1 MKISELES
9 SDVDDI
15 IRIFENQFVYKFAED
30 PHISREDIL
39 TTIWDDLICNLSS
52 RTAFGYKAV
61 YNSKLIGVAILK
73 PSRWDSEILGINT
86 TKISVFV
93 KKYQKSVVD
102 KLLTVLHNKAVE
114 NNIQLIFTR
123 INLNNIFLIQHLL
136 SQNYFLADILIS
148 LNKIEER
155 ESVVDIKQP
164 SNLIIEDVKMEYE
177 EKLVDI
183 TRSAYIYSHYYTDTL
198 IHFEKA
204 EKIYIEWIKNSLRGY
219 ANKILVAK
227 QNKHIVGYI
236 TCKVI
241 PIGKSRYGL
250 IDLIAVRKS
259 YQQKDIGL
267 HLILSALKW
276 FSNHVRT
283 VYVATQAQNIAA
295 IRLYE
300 KTGFRIVSSEAT
312 LHHWLV

>member
-1 MKISELES
+1 
-9 SDVDDI
+9 
-15 IRIFENQFVYKFAED
+15 
-30 PHISREDIL
+30 
-39 TTIWDDLICNLSS
+39 
-52 RTAFGYKAV
+52 
-61 YNSKLIGVAILK
+61 
-73 PSRWDSEILGINT
+73 
-86 TKISVFV
+86 VFV

-283 VYVATQAQNIAA
+283 VYVTTQAQNIAA